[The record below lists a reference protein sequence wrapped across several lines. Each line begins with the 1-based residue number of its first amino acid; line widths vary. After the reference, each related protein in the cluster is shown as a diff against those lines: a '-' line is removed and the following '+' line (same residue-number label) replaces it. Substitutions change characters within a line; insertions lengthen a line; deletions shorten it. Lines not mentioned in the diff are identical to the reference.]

1 MTHSQ
6 TAIPTE
12 REDRSHEAPLATPNA
27 LSERR
32 VGIEVEFGGLSARAA
47 ARLIQDHAGGEL
59 EELDPHR
66 FMLHGTS
73 LGELTLELDS
83 KFAHGKLG
91 ASALEKSL
99 RDFVGL
105 VSDPIVP
112 TELITNPLPVSKIGA
127 LDEMLLTLSK
137 QGAVGTDRPHLAC
150 GLHLNIEHGF
160 KSVDGILAILRSY
173 MLLAPA
179 LREAIAPDMTRK
191 ILPFIGRYPEHYVNL
206 VLNED
211 YDPDFQQFVLDYCA
225 ANPNKNR
232 ELDLLHCWLPSTR
245 MP

>member
-12 REDRSHEAPLATPNA
+12 REDNSHEAPLATPNA

-32 VGIEVEFGGLSARAA
+32 VGIEVEFGGLSARVA

-73 LGELTLELDS
+73 LGELKLELDS

-127 LDEMLLTLSK
+127 LDEMLAHPQQAGSRRNRPTASSLWAASQHRAWVQICRRDSGNPAGLYAA
-137 QGAVGTDRPHLAC
+137 GACSA
-150 GLHLNIEHGF
+150 
-160 KSVDGILAILRSY
+160 
-173 MLLAPA
+173 
-179 LREAIAPDMTRK
+179 
-191 ILPFIGRYPEHYVNL
+191 
-206 VLNED
+206 
-211 YDPDFQQFVLDYCA
+211 
-225 ANPNKNR
+225 
-232 ELDLLHCWLPSTR
+232 
-245 MP
+245 